1 MLSKRQQQQQLEDLD
16 EHFHPLSLTIY
27 CLSTYRYN
35 KYYQLETNPSSVMFP
50 LLPLLLLLTSPL
62 SSLSVNAE
70 PDLAS
75 EPIQPSDNIH
85 SYSAMSV
92 GTYSLPALPY
102 AYDALEPSISAQI
115 MELHHSKHH
124 QAYVTNLN
132 AALKNYA
139 TATSSSDI
147 AGQIALQSA
156 IKFNGGGHINH
167 SLFWENLSPSSS
179 PDSKPDSAP
188 TLGAEISK
196 TWGSIEAFQETFKK
210 TLLGLQGSGWGW
222 LVKDTQGLR
231 IVTTKDQDPV
241 VGGEVP
247 IFGVDMWEHAY
258 YLQYLNGKAAYV
270 DNIWNV
276 INWKTAEARFTGSR
290 EDAFKVLRASI

>member
-1 MLSKRQQQQQLEDLD
+1 MNKINNYPSDAIRLLD
-16 EHFHPLSLTIY
+16 CRVGLYP
-27 CLSTYRYN
+27 
-35 KYYQLETNPSSVMFP
+35 SVMFLHILQLP
-50 LLPLLLLLTSPL
+50 LLPLFFACASS
-62 SSLSVNAE
+62 SSLPLLSLDCLE
-70 PDLAS
+70 
-75 EPIQPSDNIH
+75 Q
-85 SYSAMSV
+85 YSLTENTCSLPAMSV

-124 QAYVTNLN
+124 QAYVNNLN
-132 AALKNYA
+132 AALKTYA
-139 TATSSSDI
+139 SATSSNDI

-188 TLGAEISK
+188 TLVAEISK
-196 TWGSIEAFQETFKK
+196 TWGSLEAFQEVFKK

-276 INWKTAEARFTGSR
+276 INWKTSEARFAGTR

>member
-1 MLSKRQQQQQLEDLD
+1 
-16 EHFHPLSLTIY
+16 
-27 CLSTYRYN
+27 
-35 KYYQLETNPSSVMFP
+35 MFFSRIP
-50 LLPLLLLLTSPL
+50 LLPLSFFVSTS
-62 SSLSVNAE
+62 SSSSE
-70 PDLAS
+70 PDSAS
-75 EPIQPSDNIH
+75 DHNQAYTALPDNIQ
-85 SYSAMSV
+85 SFSAMSV
-92 GTYSLPALPY
+92 DTYSLPALPY

-139 TATSSSDI
+139 TATSTNDI

-179 PDSKPDSAP
+179 TDSKPESAP
-188 TLGAEISK
+188 TLSAEISK
-196 TWGSIEAFQETFKK
+196 TWGSIQAFQEAFKK

-222 LVKDTQGLR
+222 LVKDTHGLR

-276 INWKTAEARFTGSR
+276 INWKTAEARFTGTR

>member
-1 MLSKRQQQQQLEDLD
+1 M
-16 EHFHPLSLTIY
+16 
-27 CLSTYRYN
+27 
-35 KYYQLETNPSSVMFP
+35 
-50 LLPLLLLLTSPL
+50 SPL
-62 SSLSVNAE
+62 KSSLLALLFLASSCSAASVNSK

-75 EPIQPSDNIH
+75 ESNQAIIAENIQSF
-85 SYSAMSV
+85 SAMSV
-92 GTYSLPALPY
+92 GSYSLPALPY
-102 AYDALEPSISAQI
+102 AYNALEPSICAQI

-132 AALKNYA
+132 AALKTYS
-139 TATSSSDI
+139 TATSSNDI

-167 SLFWENLSPSSS
+167 SLFWENLTPSSS

-188 TLGAEISK
+188 TLSAEISK

-222 LVKDTQGLR
+222 LVKDAQGLR

-247 IFGVDMWEHAY
+247 VFGVDMWEHAY

-276 INWKTAEARFTGSR
+276 INWKTAEARFTGTR

>member
-1 MLSKRQQQQQLEDLD
+1 
-16 EHFHPLSLTIY
+16 
-27 CLSTYRYN
+27 
-35 KYYQLETNPSSVMFP
+35 MFLRKLP
-50 LLPLLLLLTSPL
+50 LLPLFLFA
-62 SSLSVNAE
+62 SSSSSSSINSE

-75 EPIQPSDNIH
+75 EKNQAYSVLPDDIH

-115 MELHHSKHH
+115 MELHHGKHH
-124 QAYVTNLN
+124 QTYVTNLN

-139 TATSSSDI
+139 SATSSNDI

-188 TLGAEISK
+188 TLSAEISK
-196 TWGSIEAFQETFKK
+196 TWGSIEAFQDAFKK

-222 LVKDTQGLR
+222 LVKDAQGLR

-276 INWKTAEARFTGSR
+276 INWKTAEARFTGTR

>member
-1 MLSKRQQQQQLEDLD
+1 MFLNILQL
-16 EHFHPLSLTIY
+16 
-27 CLSTYRYN
+27 
-35 KYYQLETNPSSVMFP
+35 P
-50 LLPLLLLLTSPL
+50 LLPLFFASASSSSFSPDCVKQY
-62 SSLSVNAE
+62 SLIENTCYL
-70 PDLAS
+70 P
-75 EPIQPSDNIH
+75 
-85 SYSAMSV
+85 AMSV

-124 QAYVTNLN
+124 QAYVNNLN
-132 AALKNYA
+132 AALKTYA
-139 TATSSSDI
+139 SATSSNDI

-188 TLGAEISK
+188 TLVAEISK
-196 TWGSIEAFQETFKK
+196 TWGSLEAFQETFKK

-276 INWKTAEARFTGSR
+276 INWKTSEARFVGTR

>member
-1 MLSKRQQQQQLEDLD
+1 
-16 EHFHPLSLTIY
+16 
-27 CLSTYRYN
+27 
-35 KYYQLETNPSSVMFP
+35 
-50 LLPLLLLLTSPL
+50 
-62 SSLSVNAE
+62 
-70 PDLAS
+70 
-75 EPIQPSDNIH
+75 
-85 SYSAMSV
+85 MSV

-132 AALKNYA
+132 VALKNYA

-167 SLFWENLSPSSS
+167 SLFWENLCPSSS

-241 VGGEVP
+241 VGGE
-247 IFGVDMWEHAY
+247 
-258 YLQYLNGKAAYV
+258 YLNGKAAYV